1 LSVTSFPKRVD
12 QENTNEGR
20 KISPDHAKERISIRL
35 QDGMGR
41 RSLLAAALWSMC
53 LVASCFRPESHCE
66 RSCKV
71 NKDCPGGLVCL
82 ASYHLCAATGEQ
94 CHALDAASDP
104 IVMSMPDAPADDR
117 GTVDNGADGELADA
131 RDGSP
136 DADAPSDV
144 PEGGTGG
151 GIGGTGGT
159 GTGGT
164 EGGIGVT
171 DGGIGGTDGG
181 DGGIGGTDGGI
192 GGADGGTGGAGGG
205 NCHDEI
211 EPPTMSCW
219 NGHCLTLTETMQI
232 GSVLWLDPSNLGP
245 AGSSTNTWCDQSGDY
260 NDAFAL
266 SAGALPKVMPSGG
279 LMLDYG
285 VDGAGLVV
293 PEYPT
298 LDFGAGDFTI
308 LMVVGFNHGGIG
320 KTFFLKQNN
329 PPGDFPKQLVMEWLI
344 ATPPD
349 FSFVGFVNETE
360 FVSSKP
366 TGAGVERVYGLRR
379 IGDDVQLRVN
389 GNIVNTG
396 TLLTR
401 GASTD
406 SNGNIYLGSRGGL
419 DFETVDTIRAAIMI
433 GGSLTDQEVGALE
446 AWLLAA
452 FGIT

>member
-1 LSVTSFPKRVD
+1 MTGASSLTHDVY
-12 QENTNEGR
+12 Q
-20 KISPDHAKERISIRL
+20 RL
-35 QDGMGR
+35 RGD
-41 RSLLAAALWSMC
+41 LLACRLM
-53 LVASCFRPESHCE
+53 
-66 RSCKV
+66 
-71 NKDCPGGLVCL
+71 PGQKLKIDE
-82 ASYHLCAATGEQ
+82 LCVRFG
-94 CHALDAASDP
+94 
-104 IVMSMPDAPADDR
+104 
-117 GTVDNGADGELADA
+117 
-131 RDGSP
+131 
-136 DADAPSDV
+136 
-144 PEGGTGG
+144 
-151 GIGGTGGT
+151 
-159 GTGGT
+159 
-164 EGGIGVT
+164 
-171 DGGIGGTDGG
+171 
-181 DGGIGGTDGGI
+181 
-192 GGADGGTGGAGGG
+192 
-205 NCHDEI
+205 
-211 EPPTMSCW
+211 
-219 NGHCLTLTETMQI
+219 
-232 GSVLWLDPSNLGP
+232 
-245 AGSSTNTWCDQSGDY
+245 AGSSAVREALSRLAADGFVVIEPQRGFRVTPLSFAELRDLTNVRCEIEGLCIRDAIEHGGIDWETNLIAALHRLSKTPERDPQDPQRY

-360 FVSSKP
+360 FVSGKP